1 VAIETEMAFCAK
13 HPFVDSVGKCRT
25 CHGVFCE
32 ECLIFPRGKKR
43 SALCIA
49 CGLAA
54 AGLTSSQRFHQ
65 RELQRFR

>member
-1 VAIETEMAFCAK
+1 MAIESGMAICAK
-13 HPFVDSVGKCRT
+13 HPLVDSVGKCRT
-25 CHGVFCE
+25 CHGAFCD